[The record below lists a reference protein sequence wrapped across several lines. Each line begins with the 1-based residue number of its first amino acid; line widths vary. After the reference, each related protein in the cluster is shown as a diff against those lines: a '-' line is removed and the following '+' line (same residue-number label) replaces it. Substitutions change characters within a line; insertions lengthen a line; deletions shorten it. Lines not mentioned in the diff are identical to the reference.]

1 MFRSIAD
8 NPFLLLVLVLV
19 IVLIF
24 GSKRLPDAARSMGR
38 SMKIFKAEVKDLRSD
53 DDEKAKPGTP
63 SRPIEGRVVDERHTE
78 APRTADEQHRA
89 DEPHR
94 GA

>member
-38 SMKIFKAEVKDLRSD
+38 SMKIFKSEIKDMRSD
-53 DDEKAKPGTP
+53 DDRDKPGAP
-63 SRPIEGRVVDERHTE
+63 NRPIEGRVVDERSTE
-78 APRTADEQHRA
+78 QPHPSDQPHRA

>member
-38 SMKIFKAEVKDLRSD
+38 SMKIFKSEMKDLRSD
-53 DDEKAKPGTP
+53 DDEKPKPGTP
-63 SRPIEGRVVDERHTE
+63 NRPIEGRVVDERHGDT
-78 APRTADEQHRA
+78 PRTADEQHRA